1 MQITEE
7 ETMKIAEEFKKRGF
21 EPELQNYVAKSGE
34 MRKGIIGLTRVK

>member
-34 MRKGIIGLTRVK
+34 MYILGLARVK